1 MNLMA
6 AVLMMTICG
15 TTAARAQSFFF
26 STGNADGRLGA
37 LSQPANAGKLETEA
51 ADDFPLTA
59 TTVIERATITGL
71 INAPL
76 ANIANVEIE
85 VYHVFPIDSVNPPSN
100 NVPSRTNSPSD
111 FEIDSATRDASNG
124 TLRFRVSQLAA
135 SFSVTNTVIT
145 GINKKPDQTTHG
157 EPGVTGTEVQIDIEF
172 NPPIVLPAGSY
183 FFRPEVLVTGG
194 EFLYLSAPRP
204 IVTPGTPFAGDRQAW
219 IRNSALKPD
228 WLRIGTDII
237 GGDTPPTFSLTFS
250 LNGDTIPNAGT
261 PGNAN
266 CHGKTITA
274 LTHEFGSID
283 AATSVL
289 GFSSVQ
295 SLQDVFRQFCEP

>member
-6 AVLMMTICG
+6 AVLMMTICA
-15 TTAARAQSFFF
+15 TTAAWAQSFSF

-59 TTVIERATITGL
+59 TTVIRRATITGL

-124 TLRFRVSQLAA
+124 TLRFRASQLAA

-145 GINKKPDQTTHG
+145 GIHKKPDQTTHG

-183 FFRPEVLVTGG
+183 FFRPEVLVTGD

-204 IVTPGTPFAGDRQAW
+204 IVAPGTPFAGDRQAW

-250 LNGDTIPNAGT
+250 LNGEAIPNAGT

-266 CHGKTITA
+266 CHGKTISA
-274 LTHEFGSID
+274 LTQQFGSID